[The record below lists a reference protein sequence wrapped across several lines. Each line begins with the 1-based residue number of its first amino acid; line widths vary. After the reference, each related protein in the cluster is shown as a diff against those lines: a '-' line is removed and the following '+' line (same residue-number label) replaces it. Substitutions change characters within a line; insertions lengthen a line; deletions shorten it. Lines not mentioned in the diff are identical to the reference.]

1 MRHTII
7 IALTA
12 SIAVAAAACEGENRF
27 RSGEVVTGPV
37 TVPVYDAVAMEFD
50 DGLGPVI
57 DLMQEGATFD
67 IELDEDRLLFES
79 NLRFGST
86 ITTTGTY
93 EIQGDVLTL
102 SDDPFLD
109 DTTISAR
116 NLTIRQVGDTL
127 ILDAG
132 SVALDV
138 DDDGFNEVGELTI
151 YLERRG

>member
-1 MRHTII
+1 MRHSSI

-12 SIAVAAAACEGENRF
+12 GITVAIAACDGENLF
-27 RSGEVVTGPV
+27 RTGEAITDPT

-50 DGLGPVI
+50 DGVGNVI
-57 DLMQEGATFD
+57 DLMDRGAAFD
-67 IELDEDRLLFES
+67 IELDEDDLLFES

-86 ITTTGTY
+86 LTISGTY
-93 EIQGDVLTL
+93 EISGTVLTL

-116 NLTIRQVGDTL
+116 NLTIREIGDTL
-127 ILDAG
+127 ILEAG
-132 SVALDV
+132 TVALDV
-138 DDDGFNEVGELTI
+138 DSDGFNEVGELTI